1 MDDGGAVM
9 KPDNDYWTR
18 EAIRARQIAFLE
30 RHGVKLEPEPATK
43 PPTPQ
48 EKAQKAFA
56 PSLEAMV
63 KANAQSNRKA
73 LERTQAELEEAE
85 RERDRAEYARRAQI
99 ANFQAIELGYAQQ
112 QAEALA
118 ARRYDPTGNWGP
130 ANYRSGSDE

>member
-1 MDDGGAVM
+1 M
-9 KPDNDYWTR
+9 
-18 EAIRARQIAFLE
+18 AIFE
-30 RHGVKLEPEPATK
+30 RHGIKLGPGLATK

-63 KANAQSNRKA
+63 KANAQSTQRV

-85 RERDRAEYARRAQI
+85 RERDRAEYRQRAQI
-99 ANFQAIELGYAQQ
+99 ANFHAIELGYAQR

-130 ANYRSGSDE
+130 PNYKTRADD